1 MDYFSWFLSSLS
13 RLSFVGHGQ
22 SSLNKF
28 SICTALILLDMASK
42 ASISDGELS
51 KYLHYIQQGHIPSV
65 FHNLNPLFE

>member
-51 KYLHYIQQGHIPSV
+51 KYLHYIQQRHVPSV
-65 FHNLNPLFE
+65 FHN